1 MMIEDMMS
9 WETGRSQGGYF
20 IIFLPC
26 GLLEKEI
33 R

>member
-9 WETGRSQGGYF
+9 WETRRSQGTYF
-20 IIFLPC
+20 IIFLPY